1 MEITTDLLEECSEI
15 LIRIIKK
22 KLPIWDEQIKLTF
35 KSIEDYVNKK
45 GSDDYW

>member
-1 MEITTDLLEECSEI
+1 MFRDTYKDYE
-15 LIRIIKK
+15 K

-35 KSIEDYVNKK
+35 KSIEDYVYKK